1 MKCNG
6 MNGAGKP
13 CGVPAVGGT
22 SLCLM
27 HLGKAA
33 SSAAAAG
40 FRTVYNPDGLKEFP
54 APKSAADLRDTVH
67 INRTLFASLYRYQ
80 SNFELVGGFFA
91 SGNRRKEHLWKQN

>member
-27 HLGKAA
+27 HSGKAA
-33 SSAAAAG
+33 ELGSRG
-40 FRTVYNPDGLKEFP
+40 GPLKEFP

-67 INRTLFASLYRYQ
+67 INRTVFASLYRYQ